1 MHIYFLCQVIKA
13 GDILATVIPD
23 DKSRILV
30 RAEVPATGVGRVRTG
45 QDVNIKLSGFP
56 YMEYGIIRGKI
67 STLSL
72 VPAGDVYIA
81 GIDLVNGMRS
91 TYNTDLN
98 FISEMTGTGE
108 IITENRRLIYR
119 FIKPLKALGK

>member
-1 MHIYFLCQVIKA
+1 
-13 GDILATVIPD
+13 
-23 DKSRILV
+23 V
-30 RAEVPATGVGRVRTG
+30 RAEVPASGVGRVRTG

-72 VPAGDVYIA
+72 VPAGGVYIA
-81 GIDLVNGMRS
+81 GIDLVNGMKS
-91 TYNTDLN
+91 TYNIDLN
-98 FISEMTGTGE
+98 FVSEMTGTGD